1 MDIILMLVDLQAR
14 EPDDALLEG
23 VEEEEPRDAD
33 GNYRRD
39 GVALD
44 ERGNRQESPRPHV

>member
-1 MDIILMLVDLQAR
+1 MTAVQRTDLESLAT
-14 EPDDALLEG
+14 ALLER